1 MLRAI
6 TLVLIL
12 RHSFANCSCALSI
25 LKSNLHLL
33 SFKLPTEFYCWN
45 VTFKLPAIYHSKKK
59 KQKTKWWRDAWMSSG
74 GTSNPKLILNC
85 LPFFTSARFL
95 LFHLL
100 LESVHEILNVRE
112 NHSNKSGKVFKNISV
127 LLQEKK
133 RTKMLRFQLFSSL
146 SVSPPW
152 DPFVQSRVCY
162 PLFLSVC
169 LFACFSLVPSKRRQF
184 VRASSKANK
193 IGWCIVTC
201 LSYRDLI
208 AFVGCN
214 FNLQTT

>member
-1 MLRAI
+1 MNILVPVGSSDCNGLWKCSADCHCRLCKLLWMLRAI

-25 LKSNLHLL
+25 LKSNIHLL

-133 RTKMLRFQLFSSL
+133 RTKMFS
-146 SVSPPW
+146 
-152 DPFVQSRVCY
+152 
-162 PLFLSVC
+162 
-169 LFACFSLVPSKRRQF
+169 
-184 VRASSKANK
+184 
-193 IGWCIVTC
+193 
-201 LSYRDLI
+201 
-208 AFVGCN
+208 AF
-214 FNLQTT
+214 